1 MFKEL
6 LNKQI
11 EVKKKLNDFIEKNS
25 IYEENN
31 INTVFSDM
39 KTFKLETIE
48 DVKYYQSLIDE
59 DKEISK
65 QIALEHKNYK
75 LMQERINKINNI
87 TKK

>member
-59 DKEISK
+59 DKETSK

>member
-39 KTFKLETIE
+39 KTFKLEIIE